1 MNDDH
6 IKMKSRSLHT
16 SSECCYVLCCL
27 GCFIS
32 GLRGGLQMALTYLAY
47 TSNDLSFSLF
57 SFIDSCVKTIGVHDR
72 VFDVNDKVDN
82 TLEPRG

>member
-1 MNDDH
+1 MN
-6 IKMKSRSLHT
+6 SGSLHLNVAM
-16 SSECCYVLCCL
+16 SFVAQHVL
-27 GCFIS
+27 GP
-32 GLRGGLQMALTYLAY
+32 GLRAGNGLQMSLTYLEE

-57 SFIDSCVKTIGVHDR
+57 SVVDSCVKTIGVHDR

>member
-1 MNDDH
+1 
-6 IKMKSRSLHT
+6 MKGKLRVIW
-16 SSECCYVLCCL
+16 SECCHELCCSACCRFKSA
-27 GCFIS
+27 GR
-32 GLRGGLQMALTYLAY
+32 GGGLQMSLTHLEE

-57 SFIDSCVKTIGVHDR
+57 SVVDSCTKTIHDR

>member
-1 MNDDH
+1 MN
-6 IKMKSRSLHT
+6 SRSLHT
-16 SSECCYVLCCL
+16 SSERCHELGCL
-27 GCFIS
+27 GCLIS
-32 GLRGGLQMALTYLAY
+32 GLRGGLQMSLTYLAY

-57 SFIDSCVKTIGVHDR
+57 SVIDSCVKTIGVHDR